1 MLLVDQLDDKAL
13 LSRLLQAKYE
23 ELPAPKKK
31 ETNHLKVSFSF
42 VIII

>member
-13 LSRLLQAKYE
+13 LSRLLQAMSE

-31 ETNHLKVSFSF
+31 TNHLKVSFSF